1 MKFTIDRFEGEYAIV
16 ELEDREMVEIP
27 RIILPPGS
35 KEGDILNISIDED
48 ETEIRRQRIQAK
60 FNSLFSED

>member
-27 RIILPPGS
+27 RIILPSGA

-48 ETEIRRQRIQAK
+48 ETEIRRRRIQAK

>member
-27 RIILPPGS
+27 RIILPPGA

-48 ETEIRRQRIQAK
+48 ETEIRRRRIQAK